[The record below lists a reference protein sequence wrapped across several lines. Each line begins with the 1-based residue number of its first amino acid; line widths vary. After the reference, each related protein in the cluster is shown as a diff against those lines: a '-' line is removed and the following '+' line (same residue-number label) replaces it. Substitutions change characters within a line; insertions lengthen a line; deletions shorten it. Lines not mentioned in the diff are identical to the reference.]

1 MALNFQLGYDDERFE
16 SIVDQHF
23 HCLICYNVLKDP
35 VMCGR
40 NQHYFCRGCITE
52 HLRRNSH
59 TCPTCADELTVET
72 LTNVPRIVTDY
83 LNGRKIRCDYEDRG
97 CRELVQ
103 LQNLNRH
110 VAKCGFSPVVCGNQ
124 GCGQTISK
132 RDRTYHESELC
143 QFRKLKCHNCEE
155 VSTAM
160 AGMETKVTDHDTKV
174 HTKLNN
180 MGTKM
185 NSMDTKMDN
194 MGTKIND
201 VDTKMA
207 LNDTKLYNIDTKL
220 NNMGTK
226 MNNIDSKLKDMGT
239 KINNVDTKINNMNT
253 KMAHTDTKLAH
264 TDTKL
269 ENMNTNMVN
278 FQANVEARFE
288 AVNNEIRGIRISL
301 NEMKDGF
308 DHLKEAVLE
317 KIESKERKQEKITR
331 DVSGA
336 SSGGSL
342 NEMKDGFDHL
352 KVAVL
357 EKIESK
363 ERKQEEIRRDVSDAA
378 SGGNLN
384 EMKDGFDHL
393 KEAVLEKIESKER
406 EQEEVIRDVS
416 GAASGGRENRHIF
429 VAGGRMAGTVEIF
442 NYPQKL
448 WSFLKPVPQY
458 RESASSFVYDN
469 HVTLAGGICDDRSLN
484 NMIRMNIH
492 PVPDRSIR
500 WSDFAAKLPALMH
513 SHSSVVY
520 KDSLFLTGG
529 CNDDKRNCSDGIHEV
544 ELKPPYTV
552 KLLSRMPERRA
563 YHSTVLCDDSILIVG
578 GRKTGRYKD
587 SLSSV
592 LSYDIKN
599 NECQQ
604 LPELPY
610 PVSDMATVKCGEN
623 VMIIGGID
631 KDNKALNNVIVYNV
645 KTGNSHMLPPM
656 LHNRKGC
663 MAVVIENTIVVLG
676 GRGGGSNILKSVEGF
691 SFDRYTWEELPDM
704 KQPRYLA
711 TAVVI

>member
-1 MALNFQLGYDDERFE
+1 MASNFQLGYDDERFE

-35 VMCGR
+35 VMCRR

-110 VAKCGFSPVVCGNQ
+110 VAECGFSPAVCGNQ

-155 VSTAM
+155 ISTAV
-160 AGMETKVTDHDTKV
+160 AGMETKVTD
-174 HTKLNN
+174 L
-180 MGTKM
+180 
-185 NSMDTKMDN
+185 
-194 MGTKIND
+194 
-201 VDTKMA
+201 DTKMA
-207 LNDTKLYNIDTKL
+207 LNDTKLYNMDTILNNVDTKI
-220 NNMGTK
+220 NNMDT
-226 MNNIDSKLKDMGT
+226 KLKDMST

-253 KMAHTDTKLAH
+253 KMAHTNAKLAH

-288 AVNNEIRGIRISL
+288 AVNNEIRGIRMSL

-308 DHLKEAVLE
+308 DNLKEAVLE
-317 KIESKERKQEKITR
+317 KIESKE
-331 DVSGA
+331 G
-336 SSGGSL
+336 
-342 NEMKDGFDHL
+342 
-352 KVAVL
+352 
-357 EKIESK
+357 
-363 ERKQEEIRRDVSDAA
+363 KQEEIT
-378 SGGNLN
+378 
-384 EMKDGFDHL
+384 K
-393 KEAVLEKIESKER
+393 
-406 EQEEVIRDVS
+406 DVS
-416 GAASGGRENRHIF
+416 GAASGGRENQHIF
-429 VAGGRMAGTVEIF
+429 VAGGWEKSSAEIY

-448 WSFLKPVPQY
+448 WSLLKPMLQ
-458 RESASSFVYDN
+458 RRDRASSFVYDN
-469 HVTLAGGICDDRSLN
+469 HVTLAGGRCGGVAVD

-492 PVPDRSIR
+492 PVPDPSIE
-500 WSDFAAKLPALMH
+500 WSNFVARLPARMLL
-513 SHSSVVY
+513 HSSVVY
-520 KDSLFLTGG
+520 KDSLFVTGG
-529 CNDDKRNCSDGIHEV
+529 FNANQNVYSDCIHEV

-552 KLLSRMPERRA
+552 KLLSKMPEPRLG
-563 YHSTVLCDDSILIVG
+563 HNTVLCDDSILIVG
-578 GRKTGRYKD
+578 GRKTD
-587 SLSSV
+587 NCEDNLSSV

-610 PVSDMATVKCGEN
+610 PVSDMATVKWGEN
-623 VMIIGGID
+623 VVIIGGID
-631 KDNKALNNVIVYNV
+631 KDFKALNNVIIYNA

-656 LHNRKGC
+656 LHKRKGC

-676 GRGGGSNILKSVEGF
+676 GTDERMNDLKSVEGF
-691 SFDRYTWEELPDM
+691 SFDRYAWEELPDM
-704 KQPRYLA
+704 KEPRWLA
-711 TAVVI
+711 MAVVF

>member
-1 MALNFQLGYDDERFE
+1 MASNFQLGYDDERFE

-35 VMCGR
+35 VMCRR

-110 VAKCGFSPVVCGNQ
+110 LAECGFSPVVCGNQ
-124 GCGQTISK
+124 GCDQTISK
-132 RDRTYHESELC
+132 RDRRYHESEQC

-155 VSTAM
+155 ISTAM
-160 AGMETKVTDHDTKV
+160 AGMETKVTD
-174 HTKLNN
+174 L
-180 MGTKM
+180 
-185 NSMDTKMDN
+185 
-194 MGTKIND
+194 
-201 VDTKMA
+201 DTKMA
-207 LNDTKLYNIDTKL
+207 LNDTKLYNIDTIL
-220 NNMGTK
+220 NNVDTK
-226 MNNIDSKLKDMGT
+226 INNMDTKLKDMGT

-253 KMAHTDTKLAH
+253 KMAHTDAKLAH

-288 AVNNEIRGIRISL
+288 AVNNEIRRIRMSL

-308 DHLKEAVLE
+308 DNLKEAVLE
-317 KIESKERKQEKITR
+317 KTESKEGKQEKITK

-336 SSGGSL
+336 
-342 NEMKDGFDHL
+342 E
-352 KVAVL
+352 
-357 EKIESK
+357 
-363 ERKQEEIRRDVSDAA
+363 
-378 SGGNLN
+378 
-384 EMKDGFDHL
+384 
-393 KEAVLEKIESKER
+393 
-406 EQEEVIRDVS
+406 
-416 GAASGGRENRHIF
+416 SGGRENQHIF
-429 VAGGRMAGTVEIF
+429 VAGGWEKSSAEIC

-448 WSFLKPVPQY
+448 WSLLKPMPQS
-458 RESASSFVYDN
+458 RDGASSFVYDN
-469 HVTLAGGICDDRSLN
+469 HVTFAGGWCRGVVD
-484 NMIRMNIH
+484 NMIRMTIH
-492 PVPDRSIR
+492 PVPDHSIE
-500 WSDFAAKLPALMH
+500 WSNFGAKLPARMW
-513 SHSSVVY
+513 SHSNVVY
-520 KDSLFLTGG
+520 KDGLFVTGG
-529 CNDDKRNCSDGIHEV
+529 CNEDQHVYSDCIHEV

-552 KLLSRMPERRA
+552 KLLSKMPEPRLD
-563 YHSTVLCDDSILIVG
+563 HNTVLCDDSILIVG
-578 GRKTGRYKD
+578 GRKTWWCQD
-587 SLSSV
+587 NLSSV

-610 PVSDMATVKCGEN
+610 PVCEMATVKWGEN
-623 VMIIGGID
+623 VVIIGGID
-631 KDNKALNNVIVYNV
+631 KDGKVLNNVIIYNV

-656 LHNRKGC
+656 LHKRRGC

-676 GRGGGSNILKSVEGF
+676 GRDEKKNDLKSVEGF

-704 KQPRYLA
+704 KEDRWDG